1 MRLNLSEQ
9 ESVIMEEFKLGWAA
23 RAERVI
29 IYFLNTFD
37 GIYLEFNL
45 VKCIQSALKY
55 IIQCCI
61 SQET

>member
-1 MRLNLSEQ
+1 
-9 ESVIMEEFKLGWAA
+9 MEEFKLGWAA

-29 IYFLNTFD
+29 IYFLNSSD
-37 GIYLEFNL
+37 GIYLDFNL